1 MILENPRDH
10 FRFESLSGPVRG
22 FLSFSG
28 SETLSAFEQRLLPAN
43 NQRRNGGQIS
53 GLKKPDISILSDEFL
68 AEVKG
73 MSRLNVAFELLRK
86 LLTNEIKVRSRK
98 FLIQSRSFAELLEE
112 TLRKFQNRAI
122 ETAQVVEE
130 LIRLAKEI
138 QEAGRA
144 MLGKRSFW
152 WAFGSLVLV
161 WLSSQ
166 KEFRFLFE

>member
-1 MILENPRDH
+1 MC
-10 FRFESLSGPVRG
+10 
-22 FLSFSG
+22 
-28 SETLSAFEQRLLPAN
+28 
-43 NQRRNGGQIS
+43 
-53 GLKKPDISILSDEFL
+53 
-68 AEVKG
+68 
-73 MSRLNVAFELLRK
+73 RLNVAFELLRK

-144 MLGKRSFW
+144 MLGKKIILVGIGIACPCVAVISKKSFV
-152 WAFGSLVLV
+152 FCSSKRHEYLDMSLLPEFSFSSIVS
-161 WLSSQ
+161 LSVAMRTELCRRVAYGTQ
-166 KEFRFLFE
+166 